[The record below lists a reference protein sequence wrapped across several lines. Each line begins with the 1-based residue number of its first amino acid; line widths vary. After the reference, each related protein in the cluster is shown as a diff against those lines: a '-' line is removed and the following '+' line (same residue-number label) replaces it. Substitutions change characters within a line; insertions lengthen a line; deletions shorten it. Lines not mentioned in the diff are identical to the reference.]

1 MARSDDDW
9 AIAEGED
16 EGGLRLL
23 LRYNRTAAELDQSA
37 WPVRLELAVP
47 FLDAREDG
55 FYGEREGDAL
65 ERIEDALEA
74 YLDADEHGVL
84 VFAVTTAGARDY
96 VAYVSDE
103 ATARGAEEAARGAAS
118 DHEVLCSV
126 ADEPSWETY
135 RETVASVE
143 GGVLG

>member
-65 ERIEDALEA
+65 
-74 YLDADEHGVL
+74 
-84 VFAVTTAGARDY
+84 
-96 VAYVSDE
+96 
-103 ATARGAEEAARGAAS
+103 
-118 DHEVLCSV
+118 
-126 ADEPSWETY
+126 
-135 RETVASVE
+135 
-143 GGVLG
+143 